1 MYIYIYIR
9 HWKQSQCV
17 LNSDS
22 DCQWLL
28 LSRVVVL
35 GLCWWQ
41 SYTQSQHR
49 IWVTWVPVLR
59 NSKWDYCRSCPSQN
73 RSSGMWRSEWSGR
86 SHSRTERW
94 TNSWAWRVQ
103 GFRWRFGAVVRAEN
117 VNVTWSSPGIANFQA
132 LSRTGWSIQKFI
144 LIESMLKESS
154 RVTGSMPIDSQSDR
168 QEAIGEHQLLAISL
182 KLWMPQTKTGFCL
195 QHFAANVPVEI
206 CQVCMSCCKL
216 GRYHNDHNETTPRYF
231 GLGASCM
238 KQRLGLLY
246 AVYSRIQPHVS
257 CTTCLQFS
265 LFLGSLVSVL

>member
-1 MYIYIYIR
+1 MRLELGLRLLVVTVVACCRAGTVLMAIVHTVSAQNLSDLSASPSELEVGLLSFMPEPEPIIR
-9 HWKQSQCV
+9 HVKKRMKREKPFANRKMNKQ
-17 LNSDS
+17 
-22 DCQWLL
+22 
-28 LSRVVVL
+28 LSMK
-35 GLCWWQ
+35 
-41 SYTQSQHR
+41 SPR
-49 IWVTWVPVLR
+49 IQMKIW
-59 NSKWDYCRSCPSQN
+59 CSCK
-73 RSSGMWRSEWSGR
+73 
-86 SHSRTERW
+86 
-94 TNSWAWRVQ
+94 
-103 GFRWRFGAVVRAEN
+103 AEN

-132 LSRTGWSIQKFI
+132 LSRTAWSIQKFI
-144 LIESMLKESS
+144 LIESMLKENS

-216 GRYHNDHNETTPRYF
+216 GRYHNDHNETTPRCF